1 MADFAGDQPH
11 VAHLLG
17 LYYLDSL
24 DPSQGDGIERHLQS
38 CAACRATAE
47 ETCEAIA
54 ALALLNDERDELLD
68 NYGALNRRGGAAP
81 APFARFFGP
90 ETPGDS
96 GPLIQAGRPKDISN
110 GSRPPVPADL
120 DARPKPA
127 PARPKPA
134 ELDDPAWQRPS
145 GPDWGRPDG
154 TIPDGPVGPLPAK
167 LAGPSAAPPAAKKP
181 AMPAANKPAMPVVSK
196 PAMPAVNK
204 LVVNKP
210 PMPVGGEPDKLR
222 LVRRD
227 DLASPSAQRRPRR
240 TRALVG
246 AGALLTLVLAVGGL
260 AVGALVNGME
270 QPPAESKV
278 VTAAATAADSTTG
291 ASVAVFV
298 TEHENNVNVR
308 ATVNGLR
315 TGAGYR
321 LRAVTTD
328 GRTLAVV
335 NWTGTGSVQDVTGDV
350 PVRLAQLSYFT
361 VTRPDNTA
369 VVSVYLPQGSG
380 PAATPTS

>member
-24 DPSQGDGIERHLQS
+24 DPSQGDDIERHLQS
-38 CAACRATAE
+38 CAACRTTAE

-110 GSRPPVPADL
+110 GSQPPVPADL
-120 DARPKPA
+120 D
-127 PARPKPA
+127 ARPKPA

-167 LAGPSAAPPAAKKP
+167 LAGPSTAPPAAKKP
-181 AMPAANKPAMPVVSK
+181 AMPVVNKPAINK

-204 LVVNKP
+204 LVASKP
-210 PMPVGGEPDKLR
+210 PMPAGGEPDKLR

-298 TEHENNVNVR
+298 TEHETNVNVR

-328 GRTLAVV
+328 GRNLAVV

-380 PAATPTS
+380 PAPTPTS